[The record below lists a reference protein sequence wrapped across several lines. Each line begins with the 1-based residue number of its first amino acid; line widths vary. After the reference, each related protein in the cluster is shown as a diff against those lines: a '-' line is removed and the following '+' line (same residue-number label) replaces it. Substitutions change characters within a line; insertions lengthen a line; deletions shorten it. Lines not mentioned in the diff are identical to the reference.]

1 DTLNQIVE
9 KYITNLPKAKQK
21 KALINNELLNQI
33 KAILL
38 NPKDISLCD
47 KNTRSWAKKKFI
59 LEEIVPG
66 DYRVLVKATNN
77 PVQGPMSYP
86 RQGIIEEFVNNCT
99 ACAVRKPAF
108 HPLAAKPIIA
118 NHFLSRLQSNNGKE
132 FVAQTIKELI
142 VLWPSVKIINRHPRH
157 PQSQGLVERAN
168 SILEQKL
175 GKWRETT
182 GRDDWWFGLRF
193 VVVAMNNS
201 WCRLY
206 KKNPYEIVY
215 GDKPRGNCSL

>member
-1 DTLNQIVE
+1 MDYTFISRDTLNQIVE

-38 NPKDISLCD
+38 NPKDTSLCD

-77 PVQGPMSYP
+77 PVLIVERFYEVLCHTHSVVTQHGGQKQTWTSI
-86 RQGIIEEFVNNCT
+86 REKWGFIKQGIVEEFVNNCT

-118 NHFLSRLQSNNGKE
+118 KHFLSRLQ
-132 FVAQTIKELI
+132 V
-142 VLWPSVKIINRHPRH
+142 
-157 PQSQGLVERAN
+157 
-168 SILEQKL
+168 ILY
-175 GKWRETT
+175 
-182 GRDDWWFGLRF
+182 FF
-193 VVVAMNNS
+193 
-201 WCRLY
+201 
-206 KKNPYEIVY
+206 
-215 GDKPRGNCSL
+215 